1 MTTENLRRISP
12 QSGPQYRFCASPAR
26 IVIYGGAAG
35 GGKSFALLMDAAR
48 YVTDSTY
55 NAMIFRRK
63 YTEIVMPGAL
73 WDTSQTLYGAI
84 GGVPVRGRA
93 EWQWSNGGKIKFS
106 HLNEEQNVYDH
117 QGGQYA
123 YIGFDELTEFTQHQ
137 FMYLMTRN
145 RPPDGCKVSPR
156 IRATCNPDADSWV
169 AEFIAWWIDQET
181 GYAISERSGV
191 LQYFYVEENKPV
203 WVGPEWRDPDG
214 NPPMSVTFI
223 HSALSDNRILME
235 RDPTYKANLAGKDR
249 VTRERL
255 LRGNW
260 KITFM
265 GNVFD
270 PAWFGYAD
278 HRPTGVRFVRYW
290 DLAATEVS
298 EKDKNDPDWT
308 AGVLCCIYDNKF
320 YICDIVAFRL
330 TPGKAEQLMRDTAE
344 DDGPE
349 VEQWWEEEKG
359 ASGKWANKYLEQIFA
374 GYECHADPV
383 SGSKVERAL
392 PWAAWAEFSR
402 VVLVRGDW
410 NKRFLGRAGKF
421 PEGKRDEIDGCF
433 IAGTMVATA
442 CGDRPIEELKIG
454 DKVITPIG
462 VRKIVRLYRRV
473 AVVRDYG
480 VVTATPNHPVFSI
493 NKYSEIDTLTGASK
507 LSILSIREAIIWNIL
522 NVLYLMGEHT
532 SCSEGQDYIT
542 MLRSTE
548 ICQGNISP
556 LSLCIAQCGNFIIK
570 RKYHRAMLF
579 IIRMVIHLT
588 MTLKILSVYHGKN
601 IIRDIRL
608 KMLKNKNSTLRTSD
622 RLQKNGTL
630 QKKVWRGIGN
640 MLKQV
645 FVKFRILIESVL
657 CVIRYLRQEIKPSF
671 VPIIAEINTDGKI
684 ILRRS
689 TKNVSGVAKSLK
701 QDILRENQKDS
712 VRFTVVE
719 NISGHSIRDVYN
731 IEVEEAHCYYANRV
745 LVGNCSG
752 AFRALKG
759 SKKVLEQYTSGHFQR
774 FLREKQDFDKIQVQN
789 IEVYLSLWLDR
800 TGGLYGG
807 CYVWSLINQRC
818 RLYNEVF
825 MRNFTPQQVYD
836 EIVDKLV
843 VPITAKNQSIQLT
856 KAIGNDEF
864 FKAINENVSKVLKR
878 KGIRVR
884 PVRNYDE
891 SAGIL
896 KINEMFSRNQVIVHQ
911 DCVESD
917 VQIKGWMYD
926 EKKPAEGFPMAR
938 ALCLLVND
946 LRSNGRL
953 VPMRMPG
960 PYTKGKAKVRE
971 QLKKGGLQQSTKI
984 MDHSKGWDYLTR

>member
-1 MTTENLRRISP
+1 
-12 QSGPQYRFCASPAR
+12 
-26 IVIYGGAAG
+26 
-35 GGKSFALLMDAAR
+35 MDAAR

-145 RPPDGCKVSPR
+145 RPPDGCKVPPR

-181 GYAISERSGV
+181 GYAIPERSGV

-344 DDGPE
+344 ADGPE

-392 PWAAWAEFSR
+392 PWAAWAEFGR

-421 PEGKRDEIDGCF
+421 PEGKRDEIDG
-433 IAGTMVATA
+433 A
-442 CGDRPIEELKIG
+442 
-454 DKVITPIG
+454 
-462 VRKIVRLYRRV
+462 
-473 AVVRDYG
+473 
-480 VVTATPNHPVFSI
+480 
-493 NKYSEIDTLTGASK
+493 
-507 LSILSIREAIIWNIL
+507 
-522 NVLYLMGEHT
+522 
-532 SCSEGQDYIT
+532 
-542 MLRSTE
+542 
-548 ICQGNISP
+548 
-556 LSLCIAQCGNFIIK
+556 
-570 RKYHRAMLF
+570 
-579 IIRMVIHLT
+579 
-588 MTLKILSVYHGKN
+588 
-601 IIRDIRL
+601 
-608 KMLKNKNSTLRTSD
+608 
-622 RLQKNGTL
+622 
-630 QKKVWRGIGN
+630 
-640 MLKQV
+640 
-645 FVKFRILIESVL
+645 
-657 CVIRYLRQEIKPSF
+657 
-671 VPIIAEINTDGKI
+671 
-684 ILRRS
+684 
-689 TKNVSGVAKSLK
+689 
-701 QDILRENQKDS
+701 
-712 VRFTVVE
+712 
-719 NISGHSIRDVYN
+719 
-731 IEVEEAHCYYANRV
+731 
-745 LVGNCSG
+745 SG

-759 SKKVLEQYTSGHFQR
+759 SRKVLEQYTSGHFQR

-807 CYVWSLINQRC
+807 CYVWSLLNQRC